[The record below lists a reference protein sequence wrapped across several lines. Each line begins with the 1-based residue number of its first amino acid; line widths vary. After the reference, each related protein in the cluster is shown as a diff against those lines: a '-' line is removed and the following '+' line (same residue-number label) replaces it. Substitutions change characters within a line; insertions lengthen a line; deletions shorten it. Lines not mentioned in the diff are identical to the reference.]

1 MVFGFPSRIRSA
13 NVFAMKI
20 AMFSARC
27 YDEQFFREANV
38 KARHELQFIENH
50 LDRSTAGLAAG
61 FPAICAFVNDT
72 LDADVLRAVSN
83 GGTRLI
89 AMRCAGYNNVD
100 LKAARERGMK
110 VVRVPAY
117 SPHAVAEHVVA
128 LLLTLN
134 RKTHKAYNRVRDGN
148 FALDGLLGFDVH
160 GCTVG
165 IVGTGAIGS
174 IVAQIFRGF
183 GCRLLAYDLMK
194 NPACE
199 ALGVSYVPLERMIA
213 ESDIVTLHC
222 PLTSET
228 RHLLNRST
236 FARMKQGVTVI
247 NTGRGALIDTEAA
260 IEALKSGKIG
270 YLGLDVY
277 EEEGD
282 LFFEDRSQSIIQDD
296 VFMRLTT
303 FPNVLVTGHQA
314 FFTDTA
320 LRNIAD
326 TTLQNVSDFEKG
338 TPSRNEV
345 RDPGSA

>member
-1 MVFGFPSRIRSA
+1 MKVAVFSSRR
-13 NVFAMKI
+13 
-20 AMFSARC
+20 
-27 YDEQFFREANV
+27 YDEQFFKAANAV
-38 KARHELQFIENH
+38 SGHELFFIENH
-50 LDRSTAGLAAG
+50 LDPSTVSLAHG
-61 FPAICAFVNDT
+61 FSAVCAFVNDSLNAET
-72 LDADVLRAVSN
+72 IRGLAA

-100 LKAARERGMK
+100 LKAAHEHGLK

-117 SPHAVAEHVVA
+117 SPHAVAEHVIA
-128 LLLTLN
+128 LLMTLN

-148 FALDGLLGFDVH
+148 FALDGLLGFDVF
-160 GCTVG
+160 GRTVG
-165 IVGTGAIGS
+165 VVGTGAIGS
-174 IVAQIFRGF
+174 IVAQLFRGF
-183 GCRLLAYDLMK
+183 GCKILAFDVMK
-194 NPACE
+194 NPTCE
-199 ALGVSYVPLERMIA
+199 AAGASYVTMDQLFA
-213 ESDIVTLHC
+213 ESDIITLHC
-222 PLTSET
+222 PLTRET
-228 RHLLNRST
+228 NHLLNREA
-236 FARMKQGVTVI
+236 FARMKRGVTVI

-320 LRNIAD
+320 LRNIAE
-326 TTLQNVSDFEKG
+326 TTLGNVTDFEAGK
-338 TPSRNEV
+338 SLKNEV
-345 RDPGSA
+345 KLAAS

>member
-1 MVFGFPSRIRSA
+1 MRIAVFSSRR
-13 NVFAMKI
+13 
-20 AMFSARC
+20 
-27 YDEQFFREANV
+27 YDEQFLRKANSGFG
-38 KARHELQFIENH
+38 HSLQFIENH
-50 LDRSTAGLAAG
+50 LDATTAGLAAG

-72 LDADVLRAVSN
+72 ADAAALDILAA

-89 AMRCAGYNNVD
+89 ALRCAGYNNVD
-100 LKAARERGMK
+100 LKAARALGMK
-110 VVRVPAY
+110 VLRVPAY
-117 SPHAVAEHVVA
+117 SPYAVAEHAVA

-148 FALDGLLGFDVH
+148 FALEGLLGFDVH
-160 GCTVG
+160 GRTVG

-183 GCRLLAYDLMK
+183 GCRLLAHDLVR

-199 ALGVSYVPLERMIA
+199 TLGVGYVPLEPLLA

-222 PLTSET
+222 PLTKAT
-228 RHLLNRST
+228 HYLLNRES
-236 FARMKQGVTVI
+236 FARMKDGVTVI

-260 IEALKSGKIG
+260 IEALKTGKIG

-320 LRNIAD
+320 LRNIAE
-326 TTLQNVSDFEKG
+326 TTLQNVTDFERG
-338 TPSRNEV
+338 LACRNEV
-345 RDPGSA
+345 KASGA

>member
-1 MVFGFPSRIRSA
+1 MKVAVFSSRR
-13 NVFAMKI
+13 
-20 AMFSARC
+20 
-27 YDEQFFREANV
+27 YDEQFFKAAN
-38 KARHELQFIENH
+38 ATSGHELFFIENH
-50 LDRSTAGLAAG
+50 LDPSTVSLARG
-61 FPAICAFVNDT
+61 FPAVCAFVNDSLNAET
-72 LDADVLRAVSN
+72 IHGLAA

-100 LKAARERGMK
+100 LKAAHEHGIK

-117 SPHAVAEHVVA
+117 SPHAVAEHVIA
-128 LLLTLN
+128 LLMTLN

-160 GCTVG
+160 GLTVG
-165 IVGTGAIGS
+165 VVGTGAIGS
-174 IVAQIFRGF
+174 IVAQLFRGF
-183 GCRLLAYDLMK
+183 GCKILAYDVMK

-199 ALGVSYVPLERMIA
+199 ALGATYVTMDQLFA
-213 ESDIVTLHC
+213 EADIITLHC
-222 PLTSET
+222 PLTKET
-228 RHLLNRST
+228 NHLLNRDT
-236 FARMKQGVTVI
+236 FARMKRGVTVI

-320 LRNIAD
+320 LRNIAE
-326 TTLQNVSDFEKG
+326 TTLGNVTDFEAGK
-338 TPSRNEV
+338 PLKNEV
-345 RDPGSA
+345 RPPGQ

>member
-1 MVFGFPSRIRSA
+1 MKVAVFSSRR
-13 NVFAMKI
+13 
-20 AMFSARC
+20 
-27 YDEQFFREANV
+27 YDEQFFKAAN
-38 KARHELQFIENH
+38 AASGHELFFIENH
-50 LDRSTAGLAAG
+50 LDPSTVPLAQG
-61 FPAICAFVNDT
+61 FPAVCAFVNDT
-72 LDADVLRAVSN
+72 LNAETIRGLAA

-100 LKAARERGMK
+100 LKAAHAHGLK

-117 SPHAVAEHVVA
+117 SPHAVAEHVIA
-128 LLLTLN
+128 LLMTLN

-148 FALDGLLGFDVH
+148 FALEGLLGFDVH
-160 GCTVG
+160 GLTVG
-165 IVGTGAIGS
+165 VVGTGAIGS

-183 GCRLLAYDLMK
+183 GCQILAYDVVK
-194 NPACE
+194 NPVCE
-199 ALGVSYVPLERMIA
+199 TSGARYVTLDQLFA
-213 ESDIVTLHC
+213 ESDIITLHC
-222 PLTSET
+222 PLTKET
-228 RHLLNRST
+228 NHLLNRES
-236 FARMKQGVTVI
+236 FARMKNGVTVI

-270 YLGLDVY
+270 HLGLDVY

-320 LRNIAD
+320 LRNIAE
-326 TTLQNVSDFEKG
+326 TTLQNVADFEAGK
-338 TPSRNEV
+338 PLKNEV
-345 RDPGSA
+345 RPHVA

>member
-1 MVFGFPSRIRSA
+1 MKVAVFSSRR
-13 NVFAMKI
+13 
-20 AMFSARC
+20 
-27 YDEQFFREANV
+27 YDEQFFKAANV
-38 KARHELQFIENH
+38 ASGHELFFIENH
-50 LDRSTAGLAAG
+50 LEPSTVSLAQG
-61 FPAICAFVNDT
+61 FPAVCAFVNDSLNAET
-72 LDADVLRAVSN
+72 IRGLAA
-83 GGTRLI
+83 GGTRLV

-100 LKAARERGMK
+100 LKAAHAHGLK

-117 SPHAVAEHVVA
+117 SPHAVAEHVIA

-148 FALDGLLGFDVH
+148 FALDGLLGFDVF
-160 GCTVG
+160 GLTVG

-174 IVAQIFRGF
+174 IVAQLFRGF
-183 GCRLLAYDLMK
+183 GCKILACDVMK

-199 ALGVSYVPLERMIA
+199 ALGAAYVTMDRLFA
-213 ESDIVTLHC
+213 ESDIITLHC
-222 PLTSET
+222 PLTKET
-228 RHLLNRST
+228 NHLLNREA
-236 FARMKQGVTVI
+236 FARMKRGVTVI

-260 IEALKSGKIG
+260 IEALKTGKIG

-320 LRNIAD
+320 LRNIAE
-326 TTLQNVSDFEKG
+326 TTLGNVTDFEAGKLLK
-338 TPSRNEV
+338 NEV
-345 RDPGSA
+345 KPASS